1 MTERWSGE
9 PTEPVPGY
17 GGYGNQPGA
26 GEPTQ
31 MLPPTGRPPSRG
43 GPGGYDDDQQR
54 KRRRNWLIAA
64 GVLAAVIIIVLI
76 ILLVTSSGGNSNN
89 AVNISSFNVPSTVN
103 CSGPTTIGVSWST
116 TNATQ
121 VILSI
126 DGSVPFKTYSGPTGA
141 DTIPFACNGVNH
153 TYTLTAKS
161 SSGAQA
167 TQTQTVTQI
176 STPTTTPRTTPTTK
190 APTSSSS
197 SSSSSSTSSS
207 TTTST

>member
-1 MTERWSGE
+1 M
-9 PTEPVPGY
+9 
-17 GGYGNQPGA
+17 
-26 GEPTQ
+26 
-31 MLPPTGRPPSRG
+31 
-43 GPGGYDDDQQR
+43 
-54 KRRRNWLIAA
+54 WLIAA

-126 DGSVPFKTYSGPTGA
+126 DGSVPYKTYSGPSGA
-141 DTIPFACNGVNH
+141 DTVPFACNGATH
-153 TYTLTAKS
+153 RYTITAKS
-161 SSGAQA
+161 STGAQS

-176 STPTTTPRTTPTTK
+176 SPPTTTLSSTPTTNAPPTTA
-190 APTSSSS
+190 AP
-197 SSSSSSTSSS
+197 
-207 TTTST
+207 TTTSTSATTTTT

>member
-17 GGYGNQPGA
+17 GGYGNQPGV

-43 GPGGYDDDQQR
+43 GPGGYDDDRQR
-54 KRRRNWLIAA
+54 RRRRNWLIAA

-76 ILLVTSSGGNSNN
+76 ILLVTSSGGNSAN

-121 VILSI
+121 VVLSI
-126 DGSVPFKTYSGPTGA
+126 DGTVPYKTYSGSSGA
-141 DTIPFACNGVNH
+141 DTVPFACNGAPH
-153 TYTLTAKS
+153 TYMITAK
-161 SSGAQA
+161 GGTLAQS
-167 TQTQTVTQI
+167 TQTATVTQI
-176 STPTTTPRTTPTTK
+176 SAPTTTANSTTTTK
-190 APTSSSS
+190 APPTTSAP
-197 SSSSSSTSSS
+197 T
-207 TTTST
+207 TTTSATTTTT